1 MGITLGCPP
10 GEEGSSPSRIA
21 KYGDAMDY
29 QAEIASLRKRI
40 ADVRK
45 RLEGDAVIQNDIEE
59 PKVNVETQQREASL
73 NDLRNK
79 LKRN

>member
-1 MGITLGCPP
+1 
-10 GEEGSSPSRIA
+10 
-21 KYGDAMDY
+21 MDY

-45 RLEGDAVIQNDIEE
+45 RLEGDTVIQNDIEE

>member
-1 MGITLGCPP
+1 
-10 GEEGSSPSRIA
+10 
-21 KYGDAMDY
+21 MDY

>member
-1 MGITLGCPP
+1 
-10 GEEGSSPSRIA
+10 
-21 KYGDAMDY
+21 MDY

-40 ADVRK
+40 ADARK
-45 RLEGDAVIQNDIEE
+45 QLEGDAVIQNDIEE
-59 PKVNVETQQREASL
+59 PKVNVEAQQREASL

>member
-1 MGITLGCPP
+1 
-10 GEEGSSPSRIA
+10 
-21 KYGDAMDY
+21 MDY

-45 RLEGDAVIQNDIEE
+45 RIEGDVVIQNDIK
-59 PKVNVETQQREASL
+59 PAVNVEDQQREASL

-79 LKRN
+79 LKRG

>member
-1 MGITLGCPP
+1 VAYTINN
-10 GEEGSSPSRIA
+10 
-21 KYGDAMDY
+21 GDAMDY

-45 RLEGDAVIQNDIEE
+45 RLEGDIVIHNDIE
-59 PKVNVETQQREASL
+59 PAVNVEDQQRETSF